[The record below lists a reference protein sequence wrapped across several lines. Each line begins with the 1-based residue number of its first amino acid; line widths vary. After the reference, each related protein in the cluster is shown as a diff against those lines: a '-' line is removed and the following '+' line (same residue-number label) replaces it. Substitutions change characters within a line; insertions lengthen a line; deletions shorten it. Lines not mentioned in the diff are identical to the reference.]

1 MNVGNMEKLFIV
13 AHTLFNIKD
22 PITVRSPMNVR
33 NERKTFIVH
42 GKLIWHQSIQTGEKP
57 FVCKEC
63 GKALSTFLYL
73 VQHQ

>member
-13 AHTLFNIKD
+13 AHTLFNTKD

-42 GKLIWHQSIQTGEKP
+42 GKLI
-57 FVCKEC
+57 
-63 GKALSTFLYL
+63 
-73 VQHQ
+73 